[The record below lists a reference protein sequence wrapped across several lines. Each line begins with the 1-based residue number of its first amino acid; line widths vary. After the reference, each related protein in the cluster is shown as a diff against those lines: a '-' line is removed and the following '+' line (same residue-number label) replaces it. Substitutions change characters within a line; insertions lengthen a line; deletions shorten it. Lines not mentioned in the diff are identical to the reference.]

1 MNSPAEKKT
10 AYQCDTCE
18 PTLEERRKGYVY
30 AVATAILCPCHMPL
44 WGIALGGTALSA
56 VFEQYFWTI
65 AIGLGLAS
73 LLTFALA
80 ARILLVSRN

>member
-1 MNSPAEKKT
+1 MSDNGDRKPEK
-10 AYQCDTCE
+10 QCDVWE
-18 PTLEERRKGYVY
+18 PSLEERRKGYMY

-56 VFEQYFWTI
+56 LFEQYFWTI
-65 AIGLGLAS
+65 AIGLGLLS

-80 ARILLVSRN
+80 ARILLISRN

>member
-1 MNSPAEKKT
+1 MSKPTDNET
-10 AYQCDTCE
+10 NDQCDDCE
-18 PTLEERRKGYVY
+18 PSLEERRKGYVY
-30 AVATAILCPCHMPL
+30 AIATAILCPCHMPL

-65 AIGLGLAS
+65 AIGLGLLS

-80 ARILLVSRN
+80 ARILLITRY